1 MSRRR
6 RSSTSSWLC
15 RSSAESRRPGSS
27 TSVGSASRRPL
38 EGCLSASAPSSS
50 GSSTGKRPPVFV
62 ITGTSGEGKS
72 TLARLLL
79 ERVPELELAISAT
92 TREMRPGEEDRRD
105 YYFWT
110 DEQFDSEL
118 AEDGFLEYVRLPW
131 GEGRRSGTL
140 WSEIDRITGEGR
152 PVLLELET
160 NGALAVRDRIPGSV
174 TIFITAP
181 DRDELERRL
190 RARGT
195 ESEAEIEE
203 RLTEALAQRKLA
215 GEFTYTVVN
224 DELDRAIDELE
235 AIVRKELAA
244 TGSISG
250 P

>member
-1 MSRRR
+1 
-6 RSSTSSWLC
+6 
-15 RSSAESRRPGSS
+15 
-27 TSVGSASRRPL
+27 L

-92 TREMRPGEEDRRD
+92 TRERRPDEQDGREYYFISDEEFDRR
-105 YYFWT
+105 
-110 DEQFDSEL
+110 L
-118 AEDGFLEYVRLPW
+118 AEDDFLEYVRLPW

-140 WSEIDRITGEGR
+140 WPEIERITGGGR

-181 DRDELERRL
+181 SAAELERRL
-190 RARGT
+190 RLRGT
-195 ESEAEIEE
+195 ENEDEIEE
-203 RLTEALAQRKLA
+203 RLAEAMKQRELAD
-215 GEFTYTVVN
+215 EFSYTIVN
-224 DELDRAIDELE
+224 DDLDRAVDELE

-244 TGSISG
+244 AGSISAR
-250 P
+250 

>member
-1 MSRRR
+1 
-6 RSSTSSWLC
+6 
-15 RSSAESRRPGSS
+15 
-27 TSVGSASRRPL
+27 L

-92 TREMRPGEEDRRD
+92 TRERRPGEEDGRE
-105 YYFWT
+105 YYFIS
-110 DEQFDSEL
+110 DAEFDRRL
-118 AEDGFLEYVRLPW
+118 CADDFLEYVRLPW

-140 WSEIDRITGEGR
+140 WSEIERITGGGR

-181 DRDELERRL
+181 SPEELERRL
-190 RARGT
+190 RDRGT
-195 ESEAEIEE
+195 EDEHEIEQ
-203 RLTEALAQRKLA
+203 RLGEAMRQRELR
-215 GEFTYTVVN
+215 GEFSYTVVN
-224 DELDRAIDELE
+224 DHLERAVDELE
-235 AIVRKELAA
+235 AIVRKELATA
-244 TGSISG
+244 GTISG
-250 P
+250 